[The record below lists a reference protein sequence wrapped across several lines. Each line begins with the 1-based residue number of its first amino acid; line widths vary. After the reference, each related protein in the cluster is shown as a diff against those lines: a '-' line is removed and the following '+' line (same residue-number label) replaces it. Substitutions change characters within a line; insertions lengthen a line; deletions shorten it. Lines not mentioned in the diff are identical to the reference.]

1 MKKIFNRFVFL
12 GIVITFASCVSDDLP
27 VEGDLEDFTGPTPF
41 FNFTNMTSAEFN
53 CEEVELSVDYDILF
67 TAGSNLAVNGT
78 QYFWSVEPAE
88 GVSLINSQTPIL
100 ERLMNAELVTVLEL
114 EEDIVDLQTRIP
126 CEEDPARVEV
136 FMTQITDLEMQ
147 LEEARA
153 ALTDEALQNIADL
166 ENQLAILPPATLE
179 DQELIFNFP
188 SPGSYTVSLTVMDN
202 LGKSNITTSEV
213 VVVQAI
219 PRIPVPEIQEAGF
232 EDGSLFDGTGDGR
245 DSWRSPS
252 IAAWSP
258 NGGGTTVLQINGNS
272 EEGTVPEGLQAA
284 KMPADG
290 GRVLYQEIEVTPGA
304 EYVLTY
310 FVEFDAA
317 ALGDQTVSILAP
329 NTSSYAESLL
339 PENILGSRTD
349 NNSSTIDGIF
359 QQRSISFAAGEN
371 ESVIIYATN
380 TGVETRMDAFAITV
394 RQ

>member
-1 MKKIFNRFVFL
+1 
-12 GIVITFASCVSDDLP
+12 
-27 VEGDLEDFTGPTPF
+27 
-41 FNFTNMTSAEFN
+41 
-53 CEEVELSVDYDILF
+53 
-67 TAGSNLAVNGT
+67 
-78 QYFWSVEPAE
+78 
-88 GVSLINSQTPIL
+88 
-100 ERLMNAELVTVLEL
+100 
-114 EEDIVDLQTRIP
+114 
-126 CEEDPARVEV
+126 
-136 FMTQITDLEMQ
+136 
-147 LEEARA
+147 
-153 ALTDEALQNIADL
+153 
-166 ENQLAILPPATLE
+166 
-179 DQELIFNFP
+179 
-188 SPGSYTVSLTVMDN
+188 MDN

-252 IAAWSP
+252 NAAWSP

-329 NTSSYAESLL
+329 NTSSYTESLL